1 MGKKTDLFKKIVKS
15 PDFWVRF
22 DAICTGVAVLTEAA
36 VLAMYGVPAAPLLLA
51 IGGAIAAPLLAGA
64 ALYSLYIGTTGTWD
78 FVKSAWREV
87 YNRPAPKAEQQ
98 GLGLRQ
104 RLKDNPVTGPV
115 VKKVLA
121 WKPVRNFLDNTKAGR
136 MVRDGMTQHERNFFM
151 VGLNIKGSLFV
162 GGSAAAYIVM
172 HTIALPTF
180 TISAALTTA
189 VAVAC
194 FYTGK
199 AAFDITCSTKVLV
212 RTIREKIAARKARIE
227 ADRLKNGA
235 KPRLWRRWR
244 PAPIPMPMAAAEDL
258 PAAKFPENLSTEFAE
273 AASSILSSSI
283 PPSPAGAEADKA
295 VRSSY
300 DAWRKL

>member
-1 MGKKTDLFKKIVKS
+1 MGKKAELVKKIVKS
-15 PDFWVRF
+15 PDFWVRL
-22 DAICTGVAVLTEAA
+22 DAVGTGVAVLAEAA
-36 VLAMYGVPAAPLLLA
+36 VLAIYGVPAAPLLLA

-87 YNRPAPKAEQQ
+87 YNRPAPKDEKQ
-98 GLGLRQ
+98 GLGLREW
-104 RLKDNPVTGPV
+104 LKENKVTGPP

-121 WKPVRNFLDNTKAGR
+121 WKPVRNFLDNTKLGR
-136 MVRDGMTQHERNFFM
+136 MMRDGMTQQERNFFM

-172 HTIALPTF
+172 HTIALPAF
-180 TISAALTTA
+180 TIGAALTTA

-194 FYTGK
+194 FYAGK

-227 ADRLKNGA
+227 AERLKNGA
-235 KPRLWRRWR
+235 KPRLWQRWR
-244 PAPIPMPMAAAEDL
+244 TASIPMPMPAAAEDL
-258 PAAKFPENLSTEFAE
+258 PAAKLPEGAAAAFAE
-273 AASSILSSSI
+273 AATPEDKQPVTPAPVQPA
-283 PPSPAGAEADKA
+283 PPKPPAPGA
-295 VRSSY
+295 
-300 DAWRKL
+300 

>member
-1 MGKKTDLFKKIVKS
+1 MGKKSDLFKKIIKS

-22 DAICTGVAVLTEAA
+22 DAVCTGVAVLTEAA

-64 ALYSLYIGTTGTWD
+64 ALYSLYIGATGTWD
-78 FVKSAWREV
+78 FVKSAWRDV
-87 YNRPAPKAEQQ
+87 YNKPAPKDEKQ

-104 RLKDNPVTGPV
+104 WLKENPVTGPP
-115 VKKVLA
+115 VKKMLA
-121 WKPVRNFLDNTKAGR
+121 WKPVRNFLDNTRLGR
-136 MVRDGMTQHERNFFM
+136 KVRDGMTQQERNFFM
-151 VGLNIKGSLFV
+151 TGLNIKGSLFV

-172 HTIALPTF
+172 HTIALPAF
-180 TISAALTTA
+180 TVSAALTTA

-194 FYTGK
+194 FYAGK

-227 ADRLKNGA
+227 AERLKTGA
-235 KPRLWRRWR
+235 KPRLWQRWR

-258 PAAKFPENLSTEFAE
+258 PAVKLPEDLSAAFEQS
-273 AASSILSSSI
+273 ASSLLSPPI
-283 PPSPAGAEADKA
+283 PPPPPCAGVQKA
-295 VRSSY
+295 VRPSY
-300 DAWRKL
+300 DSWRKL